1 MDIMCTLIAVSH
13 SSSWISLM
21 YIVTCHDHSSA
32 TSSESRNAHSLG
44 FYSLWPNSLVPTVFP
59 HRSYKW
65 KLLQLKWVIPGWEC
79 SRLDYIF
86 ITGSPARETAHKVQH
101 VLVEERRGC
110 TVAFVFPR
118 IYTYTSFLL
127 VAVMVIRKICK
138 NISLRGSV
146 HISTNKTL
154 VVTRPNDNWCSRLR
168 QFNDNVMGRHYW
180 CILTLVWTANPKG
193 NSL

>member
-32 TSSESRNAHSLG
+32 TIVNQETLIVLASILFDQIHWSPLCFLTGLTSGNSSNSSGLFLVWSVLASTTSL
-44 FYSLWPNSLVPTVFP
+44 
-59 HRSYKW
+59 
-65 KLLQLKWVIPGWEC
+65 
-79 SRLDYIF
+79 
-86 ITGSPARETAHKVQH
+86 SPVHLHEKQAHKVQH
-101 VLVEERRGC
+101 VLFEERRGC

-118 IYTYTSFLL
+118 IHTYTSFLF

-146 HISTNKTL
+146 HISTNHRLLL
-154 VVTRPNDNWCSRLR
+154 VQILIGAIICDNNDNI
-168 QFNDNVMGRHYW
+168 MGRHF
-180 CILTLVWTANPKG
+180 
-193 NSL
+193 

>member
-65 KLLQLKWVIPGWEC
+65 KLLQLKWVIPRREC

-86 ITGSPARETAHKVQH
+86 ITGSPARETNAQSATFIGWG
-101 VLVEERRGC
+101 EEGLHSC
-110 TVAFVFPR
+110 ICLSSLLY
-118 IYTYTSFLL
+118 IYFF
-127 VAVMVIRKICK
+127 AVMVIRKICK

-146 HISTNKTL
+146 HISTNHRLLL
-154 VVTRPNDNWCSRLR
+154 VQIIIGAIICDNNDNI
-168 QFNDNVMGRHYW
+168 MGRHFW
-180 CILTLVWTANPKG
+180 CILTLMWTANPKR

>member
-1 MDIMCTLIAVSH
+1 MDMMCTLIAVSH

-65 KLLQLKWVIPGWEC
+65 KLLQLKWVIPGLEC

-86 ITGSPARETAHKVQH
+86 ITGSPARETSAQSATCIGWG
-101 VLVEERRGC
+101 EEGLHSC
-110 TVAFVFPR
+110 
-118 IYTYTSFLL
+118 ICLSSNLYTYFF
-127 VAVMVIRKICK
+127 
-138 NISLRGSV
+138 SLSCSDGHPKDLQKYFFEGVSA
-146 HISTNKTL
+146 HFNKPL
-154 VVTRPNDNWCSRLR
+154 VVTSPNDNWCSHLR
-168 QFNDNVMGRHYW
+168 Q
-180 CILTLVWTANPKG
+180 
-193 NSL
+193 